1 MIRKKAT
8 GCANP
13 YIRNSTPLDLAKKVL
28 YRQKK
33 MKELGA
39 TTLTSTSF
47 DNSVE
52 FLSNMNQ
59 GSFFLKNLPKT
70 TIIESVIENP
80 ISKAPVPTK

>member
-1 MIRKKAT
+1 MIRKVT
-8 GCANP
+8 GYAN
-13 YIRNSTPLDLAKKVL
+13 YCIRNSTPLDLAKKAL
-28 YRQKK
+28 CWQKK

-47 DNSVE
+47 DNSE
-52 FLSNMNQ
+52 ESLSNMNQ

-70 TIIESVIENP
+70 TIIESVMENP